1 MKIYQAH
8 RSLREV
14 DEKPPER
21 SPGVSGDS
29 FGHAADPWL
38 PAMDDPLFGPLHG
51 LPPSIRR
58 PTWTPDA
65 GAALPGLDEPGPSD
79 ADAGDA
85 EPIPVES
92 AVASPPD
99 DRAEAAPAESSPPAE
114 SVTATD
120 GIAPAAPDHARHE
133 PAAVPP
139 AVPPV
144 TRGYLVRLITMASA
158 VAALVIA
165 SVTVVAQHDSRDNS
179 QHAARMTAPSPEA
192 VGPAVIDSGR
202 TDADPIT
209 ANEFFN
215 TESSTFDLRSYQRLA
230 YRLESGCPGLTG
242 ELTTALSGDR
252 CRQLVHAVYLG
263 GPDASGRRVLGA
275 VSVLAVDETS
285 TAQNAAN
292 MVIAGRGSITAL
304 AVPPEA
310 LPGALVT
317 NPTGDNSWRTAPVSG
332 HYLIVLQ
339 LAYTDGSQGASSDP
353 ALSAARRDLA
363 ILASEPISRRT
374 LTGHGPR

>member
-58 PTWTPDA
+58 PAWTPDA
-65 GAALPGLDEPGPSD
+65 GAALPGLDDPGPSD
-79 ADAGDA
+79 LNVGDA
-85 EPIPVES
+85 EPIPVEG
-92 AVASPPD
+92 AVAPPPD
-99 DRAEAAPAESSPPAE
+99 DRAGAAPAESSPPVE

-120 GIAPAAPDHARHE
+120 GIAPAAPGHTCHE
-133 PAAVPP
+133 LP
-139 AVPPV
+139 AVAPV
-144 TRGYLVRLITMASA
+144 TRGYIIRLITMASA

-165 SVTVVAQHDSRDNS
+165 SVTVVAKHDSRDNN
-179 QHAARMTAPSPEA
+179 QHAARVAAPSPEA
-192 VGPAVIDSGR
+192 VGPGVIDSVR

-209 ANEFFN
+209 VNEFFN
-215 TESSTFDLRSYQRLA
+215 AESSTFDLRSYQRLA

-292 MVIAGRGSITAL
+292 LIIAGRGGITAL

-353 ALSAARRDLA
+353 ALGAARRDLA
-363 ILASEPISRRT
+363 VLASEPISRRT